1 MPLSV
6 GDKLGPYEILA
17 FLGAGGMGE
26 VYRARDTRLNRDVA
40 IKFSDAGF
48 GARFE
53 REAKAIAAL
62 NHPNICQIYDI
73 GPNYLVMECVE
84 GAAIVSPDQ
93 PRALPPPEALQLAM
107 QIAAAL
113 EAAHAKGIVHRD
125 LKPAN
130 ILTSSSGVVK
140 LLDFGLAKQADDSAP
155 GDETNAIGVITQ
167 VGVIMGTPAYMS
179 PEQAEG
185 KPADARSDI
194 FSFGAV
200 LHEMLSGHRAF
211 SGSSAAAIIG
221 AIVYKDPP
229 PLAAPPALQAI
240 VRKCLAKAPDA
251 RYQSATDLRL
261 ALASASTR
269 GIPRGST
276 RTAALLAVGVA
287 LLIGL
292 LGAGIYFM
300 RSRASQNDSIVVLPL
315 QNQTNDPDADYISDG
330 ITESINNSLAR
341 LPNLKVVPQ
350 SVASRYKGKPVDA
363 QKVGDELGVTTVLT
377 GTVAQ
382 RGDNLRVNVE
392 LDDVRDGKERWGQ
405 QYNRKLDDLLAVQSD
420 IAREV
425 SQRLG
430 AHPTA
435 ETQQRMTKGST
446 GNPEAYQLY
455 LKGKYYTNKLT
466 KDGLAKGIDY
476 FNQAIAI
483 DPNYGLAY
491 NGLAYNYINQDD
503 WYMPPREAGP
513 KAKQAAEKAL
523 AIDPNDADAHL
534 ALAIESQWY
543 EWNWPVAEREFKRAI
558 ELNPNDSEARGY
570 YSWFLAPMGRGA
582 EALAE
587 ARLAQ
592 QAAPLASLGNFF
604 VASVL
609 VFTQQWDPAMK
620 QLTSNIELDPN
631 FWFDHCY
638 LGRTYEAK
646 GRMAEAI
653 AEFQRALALDNEN
666 TEIWSGLGHA
676 YALSGNKK
684 EAQKVLD
691 HLKELSARTNVA
703 PYSIAVVYAGLGDKD
718 QVFSWLDRAYA
729 ERSYFLAV
737 YLTTDSR
744 LNGLHA
750 DPRFAALKQ
759 RIGLPQ

>member
-1 MPLSV
+1 
-6 GDKLGPYEILA
+6 
-17 FLGAGGMGE
+17 
-26 VYRARDTRLNRDVA
+26 
-40 IKFSDAGF
+40 
-48 GARFE
+48 
-53 REAKAIAAL
+53 
-62 NHPNICQIYDI
+62 
-73 GPNYLVMECVE
+73 
-84 GAAIVSPDQ
+84 
-93 PRALPPPEALQLAM
+93 
-107 QIAAAL
+107 
-113 EAAHAKGIVHRD
+113 
-125 LKPAN
+125 
-130 ILTSSSGVVK
+130 
-140 LLDFGLAKQADDSAP
+140 
-155 GDETNAIGVITQ
+155 
-167 VGVIMGTPAYMS
+167 
-179 PEQAEG
+179 
-185 KPADARSDI
+185 
-194 FSFGAV
+194 
-200 LHEMLSGHRAF
+200 
-211 SGSSAAAIIG
+211 
-221 AIVYKDPP
+221 
-229 PLAAPPALQAI
+229 

-276 RTAALLAVGVA
+276 RTAALLAAGVA

-292 LGAGIYFM
+292 VGTGIYFM
-300 RSRASQNDSIVVLPL
+300 RSRASRNDSIVVLPL
-315 QNQTNDPDADYISDG
+315 QNQSNDPDADYISDG

-341 LPNLKVVPQ
+341 LPNLKVVPH

-392 LDDVRDGKERWGQ
+392 LDDVRDGKQRWGQ

-446 GNPEAYQLY
+446 GSPEAYQLY
-455 LKGKYYTNKLT
+455 IKGKYYTSQFT
-466 KDGLAKGIDY
+466 KDGLAKGVDF

-523 AIDPNDADAHL
+523 AVDPNDADAHL

-558 ELNPNDSEARGY
+558 ELDANDAEAYAY
-570 YSWFLAPMGRGA
+570 YAWFLAPMGRGA
-582 EALAE
+582 EALTE
-587 ARLAQ
+587 ARRGQ
-592 QAAPLASLGNFF
+592 QAAPLASLGNFI

-609 VFTQQWDPAMK
+609 VFAEQWDAAMK
-620 QLTSNIELDPN
+620 QLSNNIELDPN
-631 FWFDHCY
+631 YWFNHCY

-646 GRMAEAI
+646 GKMVEAI

-676 YALSGNKK
+676 YGLSGNRK
-684 EAQKVLD
+684 EAEKVLD
-691 HLKELSARTNVA
+691 HLKELSARSYVA
-703 PYSIAVVYAGLGDKD
+703 PYSIAIIYAGLGDKD

>member
-53 REAKAIAAL
+53 REARAIAAL

-73 GPNYLVMECVE
+73 GPNYLVMECID
-84 GAAIVSPDQ
+84 GAAIVSVDQ
-93 PRALPPPEALQLAM
+93 PRALPPPEALRLAS
-107 QIAAAL
+107 QVAAAL
-113 EAAHAKGIVHRD
+113 EAAHAKGIIHRD

-130 ILTSSSGVVK
+130 ILTNSSGEVK
-140 LLDFGLAKQADDSAP
+140 LLDFGLAKQTDDSSP
-155 GDETNAIGVITQ
+155 GDETKASVITQ
-167 VGVIMGTPAYMS
+167 VGAIMGTPAYMS

-185 KPADARSDI
+185 KPVDARSDI
-194 FSFGAV
+194 FSFGVV
-200 LHEMLSGHRAF
+200 LHEMLAGRRAF
-211 SGSSAAAIIG
+211 AGSSAAAIIG

-229 PLAAPPALQAI
+229 PLSAPPALQVI
-240 VRKCLAKAPDA
+240 VRKCLEKSPDA
-251 RYQSATDLRL
+251 RFQSATDLRL
-261 ALASASTR
+261 ALAGASTR
-269 GIPRGST
+269 GIPRGKL
-276 RTAALLAVGVA
+276 RTVA
-287 LLIGL
+287 LVIAAVAVLIGL
-292 LGAGIYFM
+292 IGAGVYLI
-300 RSRASQNDSIVVLPL
+300 RTRAPHNDSIVVLPL
-315 QNQTNDPDADYISDG
+315 QNQSNDPDADYISDG

-341 LPNLKVVPQ
+341 LPNLKVVPH
-350 SVASRYKGKPVDA
+350 SVASRYKGNAVDV
-363 QKVGDELGVTTVLT
+363 QKVGEQLGVASVLT
-377 GTVAQ
+377 GSVAQ
-382 RGDNLRVNVE
+382 RGNNVRVNVE
-392 LDDVRDGKERWGQ
+392 LDDVRDGKQRWGQ

-420 IAREV
+420 IAHEV

-430 AHPTA
+430 AHPSA
-435 ETQQRMTKGST
+435 EIEQRMTKGST

-466 KDGLAKGIDY
+466 RDGLTKGIDY

-491 NGLAYNYINQDD
+491 NGLAFNYINQDG
-503 WYMPPREAGP
+503 WYLPPREAGP

-523 AIDPNDADAHL
+523 AIDPNDGGAHL

-543 EWNWPVAEREFKRAI
+543 EWNWPVAERQFKRAI
-558 ELNPNDSEARGY
+558 ELTPNEPEPHGY
-570 YSWFLAPMGRGA
+570 YSWLLAPMGRGA

-587 ARLAQ
+587 ARQAQ
-592 QAAPLASLGNFF
+592 QAAPLTSLGNFF
-604 VASVL
+604 VASIL
-609 VFTQQWDPAMK
+609 VFTQQWDPAMQ
-620 QLTSNIELDPN
+620 QLKSDIELDPN

-646 GRMAEAI
+646 GQMVEAI
-653 AEFQRALALDNEN
+653 AEFQRALAIDNEN
-666 TEIWSGLGHA
+666 PEIWSGLGHA
-676 YALSGNKK
+676 YALSGNRK
-684 EAQKVLD
+684 EAEKVLE
-691 HLKELSARTNVA
+691 HLKEPSARTYLA
-703 PYSIAVVYAGLGDKD
+703 PYSIAIVYAGLGDKD
-718 QVFSWLDRAYA
+718 QVFSWLDRAYK

-744 LNGLHA
+744 LDGLHA
-750 DPRFAALKQ
+750 DPRFVELKQ
-759 RIGLPQ
+759 RVGFPE